1 MITTVTCAYDVTAT
15 LLPRVFGV
23 LNPRSDYTVGQ
34 DLFAP
39 HDREYVLAGS
49 YLENAIVES
58 DRIVLID
65 NLGILRFKDKR
76 YQDSTDT
83 TRDGFIWDAI
93 KQMSYFMQGV
103 ERVTPEATSTPLP
116 QAAVATPDAA
126 ATDAADAAGADSAAP
141 DAASA
146 APAPNV
152 PAEAKPAPAE
162 LVAPTSG
169 AGATLQAVPVE
180 PAADGIATM
189 P

>member
-1 MITTVTCAYDVTAT
+1 M
-15 LLPRVFGV
+15 
-23 LNPRSDYTVGQ
+23 
-34 DLFAP
+34 
-39 HDREYVLAGS
+39 
-49 YLENAIVES
+49 
-58 DRIVLID
+58 
-65 NLGILRFKDKR
+65 LRFKDKR

-83 TRDGFIWDAI
+83 TRDGFILDAI

-116 QAAVATPDAA
+116 QAAVASPEAA
-126 ATDAADAAGADSAAP
+126 DATDAADVARADSAAP

>member
-1 MITTVTCAYDVTAT
+1 M
-15 LLPRVFGV
+15 
-23 LNPRSDYTVGQ
+23 
-34 DLFAP
+34 
-39 HDREYVLAGS
+39 
-49 YLENAIVES
+49 
-58 DRIVLID
+58 
-65 NLGILRFKDKR
+65 LRFKDKR

-83 TRDGFIWDAI
+83 TRDGFILDAI

-116 QAAVATPDAA
+116 QAAVASPEAA
-126 ATDAADAAGADSAAP
+126 DATDAADVARADSAAP

-152 PAEAKPAPAE
+152 PAEAKP
-162 LVAPTSG
+162 APTSG